1 MNYNES
7 RKYVHFIYIY
17 ILYATIFVNPYQKK
31 NLKKNEQF
39 LCAKI

>member
-1 MNYNES
+1 MKVENMF
-7 RKYVHFIYIY
+7 VLYIY